1 MFKKASP
8 DGDPMAYTDEEGQ
21 LAVRIARESV
31 DSHALGRPM
40 PTFSVPARF
49 NEKTGAFVTLN
60 THPEGHLR
68 GCIGYPSP
76 FFPLLK
82 ALVRSAEGACEDPR
96 FPPLIK
102 DEVDRIV
109 VEVSLLTNPELIEAK
124 KPKDYAKAVT
134 IGLDGLIA
142 ARGSARG
149 LLLPQVPVEW
159 DWEPEEFL
167 SETCMKAGLMPD
179 AWLDESTRIY
189 KFQSEVFAEAE
200 PRGRIVRRDLA
211 AEHARH

>member
-1 MFKKASP
+1 
-8 DGDPMAYTDEEGQ
+8 MAYTDAEGQ
-21 LAVRIARESV
+21 LAVRIARDAV
-31 DSHALGRPM
+31 DARALGRPM
-40 PTFSVPARF
+40 QTFAVPARF

-82 ALVRSAEGACEDPR
+82 ALVRAAEGACEDPR
-96 FPPLIK
+96 FEPLRR
-102 DEVDRIV
+102 DELDGIV

-124 KPKDYAKAVT
+124 KPKEVVKAVT
-134 IGLDGLIA
+134 IGVDGLIA
-142 ARGSARG
+142 AQGAARG

-159 DWEPEEFL
+159 NWDAEEFL

-189 KFQSEVFAEAE
+189 KFQSEVFSETE